1 MWLTTELLVSSQKA
15 RSLLLINW
23 KFLFFFFDIIQKTF
37 MDTKLQL
44 ADISANQNKQ
54 SNGNT
59 KLKIQLK

>member
-23 KFLFFFFDIIQKTF
+23 KFFFFGIIQKTF

-59 KLKIQLK
+59 KLQIQLK

>member
-23 KFLFFFFDIIQKTF
+23 KFFFFGIIQKTI

-59 KLKIQLK
+59 KLQIQLK

>member
-1 MWLTTELLVSSQKA
+1 
-15 RSLLLINW
+15 
-23 KFLFFFFDIIQKTF
+23 

-59 KLKIQLK
+59 KLQIQLK